1 MASSSFFNAES
12 VIAVGLI
19 VGLLLWLLIRR
30 LAASRP
36 GLDLVKPV
44 AVAFV
49 VRMIAMAGVGAAGL
63 SSSLRG
69 GDETTFLDLA
79 KALAATPFGRGDL
92 PHGPY
97 QLQTVMFAM
106 EMKLF
111 NLSTGGMRVIQVGIA
126 LTGVVLVAASVN
138 DLIGARAAR
147 LTAWLLAFE
156 PGSIFFN
163 SAIHKD
169 PLMELA
175 GGLVVFGGTMI
186 WRRLDVRGIL
196 ICAFGGLIAVETRSY
211 AGWFLVAAVVFL
223 LLHAALRNLDRP
235 FRAMPVVYGVVIA
248 VFVATPVILEA
259 SSSKN
264 LAVLQ
269 ASQNANATGAGEA
282 TGGANGDN
290 LALEQVDFSSRSAII
305 TNLPKRIEELV
316 LEPYPWQL
324 GDMSQRLGALG
335 TLFAYAILLLLLR
348 YAWLARGR
356 ILPLAA
362 PLLYPLFFLTIAYA
376 LSVGNAGTG
385 FRYRTHLLTL
395 GVAAMVILR
404 QHVLEQRAES
414 TEPVA
419 EGAALPVGDGTP
431 SPVPIQVPAA
441 V

>member
-12 VIAVGLI
+12 VVVVGLI
-19 VGLLLWLLIRR
+19 VALLLWFLIRR

-36 GLDLVKPV
+36 GFDVVRPV
-44 AVAFV
+44 AVSFAI
-49 VRMIAMAGVGAAGL
+49 RMVAMAGVGAAGL
-63 SSSLRG
+63 NSTLRG

-79 KALAATPFGRGDL
+79 RALAATPFGHGDL

-111 NLSTGGMRVIQVGIA
+111 NLSTGGMRIIQVGLA
-126 LTGVVLVAASVN
+126 LTGMVLVLACVH
-138 DLIGARAAR
+138 DLVGGRAAR
-147 LTAWLLAFE
+147 LAAWILAFE

-163 SAIHKD
+163 SALHKE
-169 PLMELA
+169 PLMEFAA
-175 GGLVVFGGTMI
+175 GLIVFGGTMV
-186 WRRLDVRGIL
+186 WRRLDVRGIF
-196 ICAFGGLIAVETRSY
+196 ICAVGGLIAVETRSY
-211 AGWFLVAAVVFL
+211 AGWFLVAAAVLL

-235 FRAMPVVYGVVIA
+235 FRAMPAVYAVVIA
-248 VFVATPVILEA
+248 VFVATPVILQA
-259 SSSKN
+259 SSKKN

-290 LALEQVDFSSRSAII
+290 LALEQVDFSTRSAILK
-305 TNLPKRIEELV
+305 NLPKRVRDLI

-324 GDMSQRLGALG
+324 GDTSQRFGAIG

-348 YAWLARGR
+348 YAWLARGE
-356 ILPLAA
+356 ILPRAG
-362 PLLYPLFFLTIAYA
+362 PLLYPLFFLLVAYS

-385 FRYRTHLLTL
+385 FRYRTNLLTL
-395 GVAAMVILR
+395 AVAAMVILR
-404 QHVLEQRAES
+404 QHVIEQRAES
-414 TEPVA
+414 KVIAA
-419 EGAALPVGDGTP
+419 EGRAPAAAT
-431 SPVPIQVPAA
+431 QVPAT